1 MTHATR
7 HTPQE
12 EELINGGCGVWSD
25 CDGCGGGGGG
35 SGTFCAWMSRDMKS
49 AMSRKTGLRH
59 SVADDII
66 QMPR

>member
-1 MTHATR
+1 MTHCE
-7 HTPQE
+7 TPHE
-12 EELINGGCGVWSD
+12 EELINGGCGVWGD

-35 SGTFCAWMSRDMKS
+35 TFCAWTSRDTKS

-59 SVADDII
+59 GVADDII